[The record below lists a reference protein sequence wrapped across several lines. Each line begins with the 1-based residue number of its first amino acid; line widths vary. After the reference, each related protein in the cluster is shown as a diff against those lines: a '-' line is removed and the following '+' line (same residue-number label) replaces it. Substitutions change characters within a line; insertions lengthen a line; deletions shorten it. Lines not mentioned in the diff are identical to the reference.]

1 MEKLNKKAYEELK
14 QTVTA
19 LTIEKFY
26 LQNALDKACKR
37 LESFDATSEKH
48 WDKERWKE
56 WCIKNG

>member
-56 WCIKNG
+56 G

>member
-14 QTVTA
+14 QTVTV

-56 WCIKNG
+56 WCMKND

>member
-14 QTVTA
+14 QTVAA
-19 LTIEKFY
+19 LTIEKIY

-56 WCIKNG
+56 WCMKND

>member
-1 MEKLNKKAYEELK
+1 MNKYEKAYEELK

-56 WCIKNG
+56 WCLK